1 LSTVFDLPLTG
12 SLCPGSVD
20 GVFTAA
26 AQRSR
31 TGVDSV
37 VAAADLRRS
46 GWSEDAVRAQLAAG
60 RWQRCGRAV
69 VLHGGPLTPEDRR
82 EIALVNC
89 GDRAVLTAF
98 TAAELHGLRG
108 WERPTI
114 HVLLPAGTR
123 VRDVLRPVRLHYTG
137 DWSRVDAVPGRQLHR
152 CAPALV
158 VAASTFDHPRP
169 ACGIL
174 AAGVQ
179 QRLVTADQLRAT
191 LGLASRTRHRQL
203 LCAAVDDIAQGSHA
217 MSEIDFVRLCRRAG
231 LPAPTRQAARVEP
244 GGRRRYLD
252 AEWIRADGRR
262 VVVEV
267 DGALHLAPRRWWDD
281 QLRQNELVIADD
293 IVLRFPSVVVRTDP
307 DQVIGQL
314 RRVLL

>member
-1 LSTVFDLPLTG
+1 
-12 SLCPGSVD
+12 
-20 GVFTAA
+20 VFTAA

-31 TGVDSV
+31 IGLDSV
-37 VAAADLRRS
+37 VRAVDLRRS
-46 GWSEDAVRAQLAAG
+46 GWSEDALRAQLAAG

-69 VLHGGPLTPEDRR
+69 VLHGGPLTQADRR
-82 EIALVNC
+82 GIALVNC
-89 GDRAVLTAF
+89 GDRALLTAF

-123 VRDVLRPVRLHYTG
+123 VRTVLRPVRLHYTG
-137 DWSRVDAVPGRQLHR
+137 DWTRVDPMPGRQLHR

-179 QRLVTADQLRAT
+179 QRLVTADQLRAA
-191 LGLASRTRHRQL
+191 LGQASRTRHRQL

-217 MSEIDFVRLCRRAG
+217 MSEIDFVGLCRRAG
-231 LPAPTRQAARVEP
+231 LPVPTRQAARVEP

-252 AEWIRADGRR
+252 AEWTRSDGRR